1 MNSARRAFTLI
12 ELLVVI
18 AIIAILA
25 AILFPVFA
33 QAKVAAKKTTSLS
46 NLKQAATAQIMYSS
60 DSEDTFPLVMAAT
73 HNPAVADGYGSTD
86 YAWQNLVQP
95 YAKNWQLLISPL
107 SKYQRSDPRRS
118 NDVFFNYGMSPNSGM
133 AQIPNFGD
141 TYYSGPPG
149 VWGPLVKWNGVGG
162 AFNDLEFWGFNSNPA
177 TAKGGNSLS
186 QTGIARVA
194 EQVLLADS
202 TGPDMWGTY
211 AMGGD
216 AAYQGN
222 LFGYCWTWPGQ
233 LVDSSRAGAITRAG
247 RTGGTND
254 CSNMKAFGGQSTIAF
269 ADGHA
274 SAMPILRVYQIKTL
288 TDGTRAYNYWWPT
301 E

>member
-1 MNSARRAFTLI
+1 MKRAFTLI

-46 NLKQAATAQIMYSS
+46 NLKQATTAQIMYAG
-60 DSEDTFPLVMAAT
+60 DSEDIFPLVMAAT
-73 HNPAVADGYGSTD
+73 HNAAIVDGYASTD
-86 YAWQNLVQP
+86 YTWQNLVQP
-95 YAKNWQLLISPL
+95 YAKNWQLMVSPL
-107 SKYQRSDPRRS
+107 SRYQRSDPKLS
-118 NDVFFNYGMSPNSGM
+118 NDVFFNYGMSPNSAM
-133 AQIPNFGD
+133 AGIANFGD

-149 VWGPLVKWNGVGG
+149 VWGPTIKWNGVGG
-162 AFNDLEFWGFNSNPA
+162 AYNDLEFWGFGGDPSDPS
-177 TAKGGNSLS
+177 TMKGGNSLS
-186 QTGIARVA
+186 QSNIARVA

-211 AMGGD
+211 SMGGD

-222 LFGYCWTWPGQ
+222 MFGYCWTWGGQ
-233 LVDSSRAGAITRAG
+233 LVGSSRAGAIARAG
-247 RTGGTND
+247 RTGGSDD
-254 CSNMKAFGGQSTIAF
+254 CGSMKAFGGQITTAF

-274 SAMPILRVYQIKTL
+274 QSLPVLRLYQQKTL
-288 TDGTRAYNYWWPT
+288 ADTTKAYTYWWPG